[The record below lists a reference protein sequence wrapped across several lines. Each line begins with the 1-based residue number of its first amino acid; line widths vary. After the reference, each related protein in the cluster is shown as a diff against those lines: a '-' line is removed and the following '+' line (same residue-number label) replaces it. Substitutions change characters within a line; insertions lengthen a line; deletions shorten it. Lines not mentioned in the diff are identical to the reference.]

1 MKYSRLNYREAVL
14 FNYYM
19 EYKYDYLFFN
29 WVEENEKD
37 SSNEAKEKFFG
48 GTIFGFPIQTFD
60 DKTK

>member
-48 GTIFGFPIQTFD
+48 GTFL
-60 DKTK
+60 